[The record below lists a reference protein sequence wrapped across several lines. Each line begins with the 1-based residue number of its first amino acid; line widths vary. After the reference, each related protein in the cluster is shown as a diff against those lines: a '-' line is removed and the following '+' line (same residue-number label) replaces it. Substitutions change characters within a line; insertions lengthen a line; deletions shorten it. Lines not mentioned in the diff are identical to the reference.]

1 VSHAVHRAFVWGRA
15 WWVRTTKNSHVDA
28 DLSDVALAHTWALG
42 TRSAWY
48 DGGVNDPFLDNEFE
62 REVLRLNR
70 RYLSEVVERFSLCPW
85 ALRARLDGAVA
96 ERVLS
101 QDSAEIFAPSLETLQ
116 ALDTRSELDIGL
128 FIYPNLELGRLE
140 FEHFVRRLRVL
151 DDARY
156 PVGEVPFAMAAFHPD
171 AVPDLDDAE
180 RLIPF
185 LRRTPFPTIQV
196 VRRTALERV
205 RGAADEGTAFLDLTL
220 VASLD
225 LHEPA
230 TTPLRER
237 IATANLGTVKRV
249 GAPALETVIG
259 DILRDRDETR
269 ARLAHAKPA

>member
-1 VSHAVHRAFVWGRA
+1 M
-15 WWVRTTKNSHVDA
+15 
-28 DLSDVALAHTWALG
+28 
-42 TRSAWY
+42 
-48 DGGVNDPFLDNEFE
+48 GGVNDPVLDTEYE

-70 RYLSEVVERFSLCPW
+70 RYLTEVVERFSLCPW
-85 ALRARLDGAVA
+85 ALRARLDGTVA

-101 QDSAEIFAPSLETLQ
+101 QDSAEIFSPSLETLH
-116 ALDTRSELDIGL
+116 ALDARSELEIGL
-128 FIYPNLELGRLE
+128 FIYPKLELGRLE
-140 FEHFVRRLRVL
+140 FEHFVRRLREL

-171 AVPDLDDAE
+171 AAPVVEDAE

-185 LRRTPFPTIQV
+185 LRRSPFPTIQV
-196 VRRTALERV
+196 VRRTALDRV

-225 LHEPA
+225 LHQPV

-237 IATANLGTVKRV
+237 IANANLATVTRV
-249 GAPALETVIG
+249 GVPVLESAIG